1 MADYDC
7 SFILTGAA
15 TEGHTGLQEPMEE
28 VCNPLETHSEV
39 NEGMSVHMGVLT
51 VTSTPITLAIQ
62 HKSTI

>member
-39 NEGMSVHMGVLT
+39 NEGMSVHIGCFDCY
-51 VTSTPITLAIQ
+51 
-62 HKSTI
+62 